1 MGLSGIGNFR
11 VFFGMRFSD
20 HGRRV
25 VVGAFDGGEITSDA
39 GGLLLREVAHR
50 LDLFGRMATCFD
62 DRRNQEQVR
71 HLLPDLLAQ
80 RIIGI
85 ALGYEDVNDHDK
97 LRHDPL
103 LRMTASAKPGANTSA
118 PLPALAG
125 SSTLGRLERSFEV
138 SDRRYHKIT
147 AHPAR
152 LQDLYV
158 DLFTA
163 SYDTPPERIVL
174 DIDATDIETHG
185 QQVGGFFHGYYEH
198 RCFLPLYIYCGPH
211 LLLSKLRHGNVDGAE
226 GAKAAIKRVVGN
238 IRRHWPKVEILVRG
252 DSGFARTNLMNWC
265 EANGVDYIF
274 GLPRNDYLL
283 HKARKVRS
291 RAAVDFLATGKTA
304 AVFGHFY
311 HMTRSGTWKRPR
323 HVIAKV
329 LHLAGKEQ
337 RCRFLVTSLDWNA
350 PAVIEAM
357 RQAREPLEN
366 QGGKAPRDLLARVI
380 YDAIYCPRGDMENR
394 IKDCQLDLF
403 GHRASAHAFKTNQ
416 TRLILAGF
424 AYVLMTQ
431 LRLMAL
437 KTTDLA
443 KAAPNTIR
451 QKLLKIGARVI
462 ASVRR
467 IKISMPDA
475 CPVAE
480 IFFTAWRCL
489 APP

>member
-1 MGLSGIGNFR
+1 MEKYR
-11 VFFGMRFSD
+11 VYFGMRFSE
-20 HGRRV
+20 HGRRAV
-25 VVGAFDGGEITSDA
+25 LGAFDGGEITSDA
-39 GGLLLREVAHR
+39 GSLLLREVARR
-50 LDLFGRMATCFD
+50 LDLFGRMAGCFE
-62 DRRNQEQVR
+62 DRRDPDRVR
-71 HLLPDLLAQ
+71 HQLPDLLAQ
-80 RIIGI
+80 RVLGI
-85 ALGYEDVNDHDK
+85 ALGYEDINDHDR

-103 LRMTASAKPGANTSA
+103 LKVTAAAKPESGG

-125 SSTLGRLERSFEV
+125 SSTLGRLERSFEEC
-138 SDRRYHKIT
+138 DRRYHDLV

-163 SYDTPPERIVL
+163 SYDTAPERIIL

-185 QQVGGFFHGYYEH
+185 QQAGGFFHGYYEH

-226 GAKAAIKRVVGN
+226 GAKSALKRVVGN
-238 IRRHWPKVEILVRG
+238 IRRHWPQVGILVRG

-291 RAAVDFLATGKTA
+291 RAAVDFMATGKTA

-311 HMTRSGTWKRPR
+311 HMTRSGSWNKPR

-329 LHLAGKEQ
+329 LHLSGQDQ
-337 RCRFLVTSLDWNA
+337 RCRFLVTSLDWNS
-350 PAVIEAM
+350 PEVLDAM
-357 RQAREPLEN
+357 RQARDAPEN
-366 QGGKAPRDLLARVI
+366 QANTLPKDLLARVI
-380 YDAIYCPRGDMENR
+380 YEAIYCPRGDMENR

-403 GHRASAHAFKTNQ
+403 GHRTSAHAFKTNQ

-437 KTTDLA
+437 TTTTLA
-443 KAAPNTIR
+443 KAAPDTIR
-451 QKLLKIGARVI
+451 QKLLKIGARVTV
-462 ASVRR
+462 SVRR

-475 CPVAE
+475 CPVQA

-489 APP
+489 VPL